1 MFYSE
6 EYSGEECY
14 GRIEKDILVASA
26 KVEGSPQLFGS
37 DYGRRGRKGL
47 TLQIWFWEIVW
58 PSKQPAGSFP
68 CATLLTLES

>member
-37 DYGRRGRKGL
+37 DYGRRVTGNRSGNAIEMKMEDFYSVPVNDGK
-47 TLQIWFWEIVW
+47 
-58 PSKQPAGSFP
+58 SK
-68 CATLLTLES
+68 